1 MTFSIVPQIKDFQ
14 EEILAGARQIYKRVT
29 FSYADVN
36 KKAIA
41 PRVLVR
47 EILVR
52 SDASSILL
60 YNRKKGTVVL
70 VRQFRLATFMS
81 GNPDGMLIEACAGQI
96 DGDETPEQTVIRE
109 TKEETGFIISNIE
122 PVFEAYMSPGA
133 VTEKLYFFLAEYD
146 TSNRLTVGGGIDDEE
161 IEVLELPLSQ
171 ALKMIRAKTIV
182 DAKTIMLLQH
192 LAIKLAV

>member
-1 MTFSIVPQIKDFQ
+1 MTFRIVTQIKDFQ
-14 EEILAGARQIYKRVT
+14 EEILVKARQIYKRVT

-36 KKAIA
+36 KQAVV

-47 EILVR
+47 DILVR
-52 SDASSILL
+52 PDASSILL

-81 GNPDGMLIEACAGQI
+81 GNSDGMLIEACAGQI
-96 DGDETPEQTVIRE
+96 DGNESPEQSIIRE
-109 TKEETGFIISNIE
+109 TKEETGFVISNVE

-146 TSNRLTVGGGIDDEE
+146 TSDRLTVGGGIDEEE

-171 ALKMIRAKTIV
+171 ALEMIRAKTII